1 MLGNPSFEDLVKQ
14 AVSRVPL
21 QTCRK
26 YSGRARRYML
36 AYHYYVLNGNKAVE
50 GYEIIEKLMKKVYTS
65 HRDAHGFDGNFI
77 ADAMKQSFDIPT

>member
-1 MLGNPSFEDLVKQ
+1 
-14 AVSRVPL
+14 
-21 QTCRK
+21 
-26 YSGRARRYML
+26 ML